1 MRNILEFTA
10 SVTPL
15 AVMACVFGY
24 LFYQINIHVAHLLAL
39 GG

>member
-1 MRNILEFTA
+1 MRNILEFTV

-15 AVMACVFGY
+15 AAMAYVFGY
-24 LFYQINIHVAHLLAL
+24 LFYQINIYVAHLLAI